1 MITDILYDGQPSTA
15 TYIKSTKILYTVDND
30 DQSKTILVKIN
41 HPKTNKS
48 TITWNS
54 LSRDNED
61 IIVQKEIY
69 V

>member
-1 MITDILYDGQPSTA
+1 MITDILYDGQSSTA
-15 TYIKSTKILYTVDND
+15 TFIKSTKILYTVDND
-30 DQSKTILVKIN
+30 GQSKTILVKIN
-41 HPKTNKS
+41 PPKTNKS

-54 LSRDNED
+54 LSGDNED